1 MIGKPAISEI
11 EINMIFRK
19 LEPYLKTGISLN
31 KACLMANVPK
41 STVYDLYRENLQFA
55 EKIDASKNYL
65 SVVTSSIIFN
75 ELERIF
81 QNQKSGVSANRDDHR
96 FVQWFATNHKVN
108 TEEYGPE
115 YRDPHE
121 MYLEKANQ
129 EIDKM
134 AEMIRKLGG

>member
-1 MIGKPAISEI
+1 MSGKPSLSKEEVDI
-11 EINMIFRK
+11 IFRK
-19 LEPYLKTGISLN
+19 LEPYLKTGLSLN
-31 KACLMANVPK
+31 KSCVSANVPK
-41 STVYDLYRENLQFA
+41 STVYDLYNDDGLFA

-108 TEEYGPE
+108 TEEYCPE